1 MKKNATLSGLL
12 LILIMACQPNTPTQS
27 KTDQVLWAELEDQ
40 LGSFVQSVDVEN
52 KTAYDDGNIRSPRTL
67 ENGELKLVTGNDW
80 CSGFFAGCLWFMY
93 EETGSEKWK
102 SDAQKY
108 TVFLKDQQW
117 NDRTHDMGFK
127 MYCTYG
133 NGYRITGDSTYRD
146 ILIQSANTLISR
158 FNPKVGCIRSW
169 DHNQEKW
176 QFPVIIDN
184 MMNLELLFWATR
196 ETGDSVYS
204 KIAER
209 HAITTLKNHF
219 RPDYSCYHVVGYD
232 PQTGAVMQRNTHQG
246 YSDESAW
253 TRGQAWA
260 LYGYTMVYR
269 ETTNPVFLE
278 QAKGIAGF
286 LFSHPNMPK
295 DLIPYWDFNAPGI
308 PNEPRDVSAAAVIAS
323 ALLELE
329 KYVPEKAADY
339 HAKANGILTNL
350 TEKYRSKPGEN
361 KGFLLGHSTGSKP
374 HDSEVDVPII
384 YADYY
389 YLEALYRNKS
399 VHN

>member
-269 ETTNPVFLE
+269 ETSNPVFLE

-308 PNEPRDVSAAAVIAS
+308 PNEPRDVSAATVIAS

>member
-1 MKKNATLSGLL
+1 MKKNATLSGLFF
-12 LILIMACQPNTPTQS
+12 ILIMSCQPNIPTQS
-27 KTDQVLWAELEDQ
+27 KTDQVLWTELEDQ
-40 LGSFVQSVDVEN
+40 LGSFVRSVDSEN
-52 KTAYDDGNIRSPRTL
+52 ETAYDGGKIRSPRTL
-67 ENGELKLVTGNDW
+67 ENGELKLVSGNDW
-80 CSGFFAGCLWFMY
+80 CSGFFAGCLWLMY
-93 EETGSEKWK
+93 DQTGDEKWK
-102 SDAQKY
+102 SEAQKY

-146 ILIQSANTLISR
+146 ILINSANTLISR

-176 QFPVIIDN
+176 QYPVIIDN

-196 ETGDSVYS
+196 ETGDSVYF

-253 TRGQAWA
+253 SRGQAWA
-260 LYGYTMVYR
+260 LYGFTMVYR
-269 ETTNPVFLE
+269 ETKNPVFLE

-286 LFSHPNMPK
+286 LFSNPNMPD

-329 KYVPEKAADY
+329 KYIPENADDY
-339 HAKANGILTNL
+339 QSKANLILTNL
-350 TEKYRSKPGEN
+350 NNFYRSKPGEN

-389 YLEALYRNKS
+389 YLEALCRNKS